1 MHDFSCSNPSD
12 MYYEQLARQVRYY
25 KKDEEGVEAMS
36 KGMEELIDMEKRE
49 IALKMLEDGK
59 LQKEDVARYLG
70 FTMEQVEELAE
81 LQTVR
86 AL

>member
-1 MHDFSCSNPSD
+1 
-12 MYYEQLARQVRYY
+12 
-25 KKDEEGVEAMS
+25 MS

-59 LQKEDVARYLG
+59 LLKEDVARYFG

-81 LQTVR
+81 SQAVR
-86 AL
+86 A